1 MTTSFEQLLEILS
14 DEAQPLPLSDLAE
27 LSDLDTDRTAQFS
40 DIWEHL
46 SNERRRTLIIELGR
60 QAEQRITLI
69 FEPINRL
76 AISDPD
82 AEVRKVAI
90 NNLWECEDPRL
101 VPPFLAVLTRDPA
114 SEVRAAAAK
123 ALGLFVWLGEIEQL
137 VKELLSQ
144 IEQGL
149 ITALVQDPDEEV
161 RRRSL
166 ESLGFSSRSEVP
178 ALIDQAY
185 NSGDEALIQ
194 SALLAMGRSVSDQ
207 WGPQVLTKLYN
218 PAPFIR
224 LEAARA
230 AGELE
235 LRESIESLI
244 DLLNDVNEQVCA
256 AAIWSLGQLGGE
268 DAADALLLLLDSAEG
283 EQFIELIEEALDHLA
298 FVDNTRNFLLID
310 VDDPEDFSF

>member
-1 MTTSFEQLLEILS
+1 MTTLFEHLLETLS
-14 DEAQPLPLSDLAE
+14 DEAQQLPLSDLAE

-40 DIWEHL
+40 EVWEHL
-46 SNERRRTLIIELGR
+46 SDERRRTLIIEFGR
-60 QAEQRITLI
+60 QAEKRIDLI

-82 AEVRKVAI
+82 AEVRKSAI
-90 NNLWECEDPRL
+90 NNLWECEDPTL
-101 VPPFLAVLTRDPA
+101 VPPYLDVLTHDPA

-123 ALGLFVWLGEIEQL
+123 ALGIFVWLGEIEQL
-137 VKELLSQ
+137 VKELLGQ

-149 ITALVQDPDEEV
+149 LSAIVQDADEEV

-178 ALIDQAY
+178 ALIEQAY
-185 NSGDEALIQ
+185 TSGDEALIQ

-207 WGPQVLTKLYN
+207 WAPQVLTELYN
-218 PAPFIR
+218 PAPSIR

-244 DLLNDVNEQVCA
+244 DLLD
-256 AAIWSLGQLGGE
+256 
-268 DAADALLLLLDSAEG
+268 D
-283 EQFIELIEEALDHLA
+283 
-298 FVDNTRNFLLID
+298 VDNQPRKSTLSNLSRKPSTTLRSSMTLAT
-310 VDDPEDFSF
+310 SYS

>member
-1 MTTSFEQLLEILS
+1 MTTSFEQLLEVLS
-14 DEAQPLPLSDLAE
+14 DEAQQLPLSDLAE

-40 DIWEHL
+40 EVWEHL
-46 SNERRRTLIIELGR
+46 SDERRRTLIIEFGR
-60 QAEQRITLI
+60 QAELRIDLI

-82 AEVRKVAI
+82 AEVRKGAI
-90 NNLWECEDPRL
+90 NNLWECEDPKL
-101 VPPFLAVLTRDPA
+101 VTPFLDALTNDPA

-123 ALGLFVWLGEIEQL
+123 ALGLFIWLGEIDQL
-137 VKELLSQ
+137 VKELLGQ

-149 ITALVQDPDEEV
+149 LTAIVQDADEEV
-161 RRRSL
+161 RRCSL

-178 ALIDQAY
+178 AFIEQAY
-185 NSGDEALIQ
+185 ASGDEALIR

-207 WGPQVLTKLYN
+207 WGPQVLTELYN
-218 PAPFIR
+218 PAPSIR

-244 DLLNDVNEQVCA
+244 DLLDDVDKKVRA

-268 DAADALLLLLDSAEG
+268 DAADALLLLLESAEE
-283 EQFIELIEEALDHLA
+283 EQLIELIEEALDHLA
-298 FVDNTRNFLLID
+298 FVDDTRDFLLLD
-310 VDDPEDFSF
+310 FDDPEDFSF